1 MMEKTKEGPTVEAK
15 AMVLGYARLMR
26 RTLRRGGLD
35 TPQGRAQVALCRE
48 RLDGLLEQVDSLDF

>member
-1 MMEKTKEGPTVEAK
+1 
-15 AMVLGYARLMR
+15 MVLGYARLMR